1 MTWVRRSCKLF
12 IKIKKNPLCTGKQT
26 GLQTNNIEKFPATKM
41 SITSPI
47 NHPIHRKVQN
57 DPSFGFSPRKINLHW
72 TSRWLKTKYQILNFF
87 LFVVPIQKETRKKSI
102 CYGNSFIFIFHLFLR
117 LHHFEPSSK
126 FVGTFSTRFFIIRN
140 LPLDFFKP
148 SVHIRVWCQ
157 IKMFSSHSRAA

>member
-47 NHPIHRKVQN
+47 THPIHRKVQN

-87 LFVVPIQKETRKKSI
+87 LFVVPIQKENKQHVPFPFWFATTEQKYSIWYLDTRWSNEGNKKKINLLWEFIYFHFPSI
-102 CYGNSFIFIFHLFLR
+102 S
-117 LHHFEPSSK
+117 
-126 FVGTFSTRFFIIRN
+126 
-140 LPLDFFKP
+140 
-148 SVHIRVWCQ
+148 
-157 IKMFSSHSRAA
+157 